1 MGRLRAGPAAAP
13 PLGAVPRPAPGP
25 QGSATLHL
33 SARRRAVL
41 AAALAVTAA
50 GSAPARA
57 QGLGEIAP
65 DVLGA
70 TLDGTEV
77 QVSRHRGQVVV
88 LSFWA
93 AWCAPCRLELPQLEA
108 LQRAAGDRMRVVAIN
123 IEGRPEFKR
132 AARALSE
139 LQLTVTHDYN
149 KAIQRAYGVTSIPHL
164 VVVGRDGRVRKVLK
178 GYSEKQLDA
187 ILAQVNAA
195 LQEP

>member
-1 MGRLRAGPAAAP
+1 M
-13 PLGAVPRPAPGP
+13 
-25 QGSATLHL
+25 
-33 SARRRAVL
+33 
-41 AAALAVTAA
+41 
-50 GSAPARA
+50 
-57 QGLGEIAP
+57 AP